1 MQESQLII
9 EELKTVL
16 KARGITYLD
25 LAEKLEVSESTIKRT
40 LTSQKITLERLE
52 QICQAAALSVFELTS
67 LIKKPDKETKHTYTL
82 AQERFLAKNPRYLV
96 FFDLLIRHGSLAKVK
111 KIKPEIKPKT
121 ISMYLKKLD
130 DLGLIEWHPGDKIKF
145 PVGRDVAWIP
155 DGPLR
160 NTFLKW
166 AKDDFVS
173 GDFKGNGDHFS
184 FAVAELTEASIEKIQ
199 IRLKEVAQEVSHLAR
214 IDKNSRSKTENFA
227 VMLGS
232 RPWTFSILEDC

>member
-25 LAEKLEVSESTIKRT
+25 LSEKLEVSESTIKRT
-40 LTSQKITLERLE
+40 LTSQKITLQRLE
-52 QICQAAALSVFELTS
+52 QICVAASISLFELTS
-67 LIKKPDKETKHTYTL
+67 LIKKPEKETKHTYSL
-82 AQERFLAKNPRYLV
+82 KQERFLAKNPKYLA
-96 FFDLLIRHGSLAKVK
+96 FFDLLIRHGSLTKVK
-111 KIKPEIKPKT
+111 KIRPQLKPKN
-121 ISMYLKKLD
+121 INMYLNKLD
-130 DLGLIEWHPGDKIKF
+130 ELGLIEWHPGDKVKF

-155 DGPLR
+155 NGPLR

-173 GDFKGNGDHFS
+173 DDFKREHDHFS
-184 FAVAELTEASIEKIQ
+184 FSVAELTEASIEKIQ
-199 IRLKEVAQEVSHLAR
+199 QRLKEVAGEVSHLAR
-214 IDKNSRSKTENFA
+214 VDKNTRSKTENFA